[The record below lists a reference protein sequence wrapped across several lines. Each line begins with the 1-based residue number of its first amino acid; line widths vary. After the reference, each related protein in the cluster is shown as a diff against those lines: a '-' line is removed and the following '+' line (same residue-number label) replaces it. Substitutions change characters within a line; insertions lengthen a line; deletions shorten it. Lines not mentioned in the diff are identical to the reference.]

1 MNLWTRVVS
10 IVKHTRARTDAH
22 ACTHAY
28 EPCRHQNPNTTHY
41 KTHKQTTYTRKEPEN
56 EVNPVVKVGRHIV
69 RLQSHAMY
77 LDKPA
82 GIPFGP
88 GRQGDTIKPVARL
101 ELAQIEAR
109 VVGEHFGQIEELR
122 HNLLHVG
129 HAPSRG
135 RAFPGM
141 LDVVEETICVVEF
154 PA

>member
-1 MNLWTRVVS
+1 MR
-10 IVKHTRARTDAH
+10 
-22 ACTHAY
+22 
-28 EPCRHQNPNTTHY
+28 
-41 KTHKQTTYTRKEPEN
+41 YTKNSGALLSRW
-56 EVNPVVKVGRHIV
+56 
-69 RLQSHAMY
+69 LLT
-77 LDKPA
+77 LD
-82 GIPFGP
+82 
-88 GRQGDTIKPVARL
+88 L